1 MEGSHIKAF
10 GYVDDCAKASLS
22 PEDRLIHNE
31 ILKEIDQEIDRSKKK
46 EIYLFSGLIQV
57 MNSQP
62 IVSLSE
68 PIPGYSLEE

>member
-46 EIYLFSGLIQV
+46 KEIYLFSGLIQV
-57 MNSQP
+57 LSQ
-62 IVSLSE
+62 
-68 PIPGYSLEE
+68 